1 MKQDEM
7 NCLRG
12 QLLGLEAILLELT
25 PFRVPLKRQE
35 IQDFYDN
42 YFDWVSKPKGSISRH
57 ELRRHF
63 NHKANQVQHLVD
75 SAESLGNAAD
85 KLNLIY
91 AACSLPGERTAPLNE
106 AVERFCRRLINEAKI
121 DERLLAVI
129 EEASTHGAVELAA
142 RARLALATVYRRGGD
157 RAGARVQLR
166 AVLQD
171 GARLDPV
178 VLTESRIVLAELARD
193 EGRPGVAVE
202 ACRLAVSAAE
212 RTGPAHALWRARRLL
227 GAALW
232 DAGDTAAGEQLLQDV
247 AGLTRTN
254 GARPELARTLAD
266 WTARRAAGQH
276 KPDETAALRR
286 ELADLAES
294 LSR

>member
-1 MKQDEM
+1 MIERSAQVKQDEM

-121 DERLLAVI
+121 DERLLAAVSEQTKI
-129 EEASTHGAVELAA
+129 SEREARLLLASTMFLITEYVEGEGGTVPLYRLLDQLIELFACHNHLHQQDPFMLEA
-142 RARLALATVYRRGGD
+142 RC
-157 RAGARVQLR
+157 
-166 AVLQD
+166 
-171 GARLDPV
+171 
-178 VLTESRIVLAELARD
+178 LAEAMRN
-193 EGRPGVAVE
+193 
-202 ACRLAVSAAE
+202 
-212 RTGPAHALWRARRLL
+212 
-227 GAALW
+227 
-232 DAGDTAAGEQLLQDV
+232 Q
-247 AGLTRTN
+247 
-254 GARPELARTLAD
+254 
-266 WTARRAAGQH
+266 
-276 KPDETAALRR
+276 
-286 ELADLAES
+286 
-294 LSR
+294 